1 MTRRG
6 RFGGCSATA
15 DAWPVAPRAAIGL
28 AANSC
33 AAAGRVASARP
44 AAARRSRRMSI
55 PRHRAAGAAASLQFL
70 ALHRVRA
77 AAPRRRRRRGGGGG
91 GRRLRCTDSGAQAVR
106 RGVANKSHRL
116 RQEPLFPVL
125 PFSFAFAWLIAAR
138 NFIASFSVSPISDR
152 SFDVNSF
159 SFSKAGAYESNF
171 MDGKK

>member
-1 MTRRG
+1 MTLRG

-33 AAAGRVASARP
+33 AAAGRVVSARP

-70 ALHRVRA
+70 ALHRVR
-77 AAPRRRRRRGGGGG
+77 GGG
-91 GRRLRCTDSGAQAVR
+91 GRKLRRTDSGAQAVL

-125 PFSFAFAWLIAAR
+125 PFSFACAWLIAAR

-152 SFDVNSF
+152 SFDVNSTTKF
-159 SFSKAGAYESNF
+159 FPS
-171 MDGKK
+171 